1 MGCKPQGVKL
11 PEIPWAQDDH
21 KLVWDFITQLEKDVN
36 YKILFGKKDPSENTS
51 GDSRFTVFKRIAEAI
66 LPDMFKLDPSTVADR
81 LKGQLERL
89 TKTYKK
95 QLTKLQR
102 TGEGI
107 RHDVQDPAHEE
118 LEYYIPADG
127 PNASTPTAAVN
138 LWHTFDFSF
147 VHVLTEN
154 NLEQIEKEFKFF
166 PRLHQ
171 IFAARPNVT
180 PIVITTGV
188 GPHGMKKLWY
198 QPPDD
203 VNADETPEHTELL
216 HPTCSSP
223 FPSTPT
229 PVHSAQGRAFGVDLT
244 RTVNIPPANRSRAPK
259 PSVVSCEAIEKAR
272 LNIQKIPQKRT
283 LIDTMLDIQE

>member
-1 MGCKPQGVKL
+1 M
-11 PEIPWAQDDH
+11 
-21 KLVWDFITQLEKDVN
+21 
-36 YKILFGKKDPSENTS
+36 
-51 GDSRFTVFKRIAEAI
+51 
-66 LPDMFKLDPSTVADR
+66 
-81 LKGQLERL
+81 
-89 TKTYKK
+89 
-95 QLTKLQR
+95 
-102 TGEGI
+102 
-107 RHDVQDPAHEE
+107 QDPAHEE

-138 LWHTFDFSF
+138 LWRTFDFSF
-147 VHVLTEN
+147 VYVLTEN

-203 VNADETPEHTELL
+203 VNADETPEHTKPL
-216 HPTCSSP
+216 HPTCGSP

-229 PVHSAQGRAFGVDLT
+229 PVHPAQGRAFGVDLT

-259 PSVVSCEAIEKAR
+259 LSVVSYEAIEKAR
-272 LNIQKIPQKRT
+272 LNIQKVPQKRT
-283 LIDTMLDIQE
+283 LIDTMLEIQE